1 MMDLNPALML
11 PVCWG
16 GEYWTTVDIGL
27 LDVSSCD
34 VR

>member
-1 MMDLNPALML
+1 
-11 PVCWG
+11 
-16 GEYWTTVDIGL
+16 VDIGL